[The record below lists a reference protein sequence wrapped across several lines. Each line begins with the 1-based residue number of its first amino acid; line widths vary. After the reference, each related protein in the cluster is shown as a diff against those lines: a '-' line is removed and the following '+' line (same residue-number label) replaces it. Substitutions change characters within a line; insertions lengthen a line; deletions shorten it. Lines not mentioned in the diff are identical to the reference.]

1 MFQYDKKED
10 DLSRCSNESE
20 EDDEGETPV
29 EELFKKPKKGKKGR
43 RGQRAEHLVNDLVD
57 TILNNANNLDKCKE
71 KLLLTNVK
79 NIKNSQYYNKVTE
92 ELKARC
98 SERGEKS
105 PLIVEQTR
113 QKFKRCIIICR
124 DAVMKV
130 KRSFGIK
137 HFQQIRR

>member
-43 RGQRAEHLVNDLVD
+43 RGQRTEHLVNDLVD

-113 QKFKRCIIICR
+113 QKFKRCIIIRR